1 MAKISKYLKG
11 TNSWNTLDFQCLMVI
26 LWRGGGKGPTSI
38 FEILPWGA
46 NSGILK
52 GWVGPSGEIPKYS
65 RNIPEPEKSET

>member
-1 MAKISKYLKG
+1 MEYPGFSMSNG
-11 TNSWNTLDFQCLMVI
+11 DFME
-26 LWRGGGKGPTSI
+26 GGGKCPTSI